1 MLTTIISLAPTA
13 LTYTFLVL
21 LGLACALI
29 LKLLVWELSYYL
41 ALKKF
46 AASNKK
52 AVMGTYFPFSG
63 FMHYLLPSS
72 DNDSQIP

>member
-13 LTYTFLVL
+13 LTYAFLVL
-21 LGLACALI
+21 LGLTCALI

-52 AVMGTYFPFSG
+52 AIMGPYFLFSG
-63 FMHYLLPSS
+63 FMNYLLPSS
-72 DNDSQIP
+72 DNDTLLP